1 MQITSREFESGKY
14 AQIYLTEDEL
24 EEVKTKDIINKF
36 KEDKNS
42 IAIFV
47 TGNEN
52 YPEILEK
59 MITKQVEQNKL
70 KS

>member
-1 MQITSREFESGKY
+1 MQITSREFESRKY
-14 AQIYLTEDEL
+14 VQIYLTKDEL
-24 EEVKTKDIINKF
+24 EEIKTKDII
-36 KEDKNS
+36 DKLKKDKS
-42 IAIFV
+42 STAIFV